1 MTWQHA
7 DLIVLFFCCACISCR
22 SHHDFHSPTNERTI
36 SASQIQMADDVQL
49 IYSVPRWLINLPAE
63 ATPVTN
69 RAVRSD
75 SPPAVSADSAFVP
88 VLRVDAQRHAAAQVA
103 DSAQVTGVVGVVRP
117 PTFTLSDIISL
128 VFSIVILG
136 LVIRIISRLWPQ

>member
-1 MTWQHA
+1 
-7 DLIVLFFCCACISCR
+7 
-22 SHHDFHSPTNERTI
+22 
-36 SASQIQMADDVQL
+36 MADDVQL
-49 IYSVPRWLINLPAE
+49 IYSVPQWLINLSAK

-69 RAVRSD
+69 RAVRSA

-88 VLRVDAQRHAAAQVA
+88 VLRVDAQQRTDVRLADTAQVA
-103 DSAQVTGVVGVVRP
+103 RVVGVDRP
-117 PTFTLSDIISL
+117 PTFTLRTIISL